1 MQHMTKARTPGPAS
15 GALKGNDPNCALCT
29 AQSGVPVWGDAHW
42 RVIRVEDAA
51 FPAYYRVI
59 ANRHTVEFTDL
70 SALQRQRCMSLV
82 CSVERVLRDLLRPTK
97 INLAALGNSVPHLH
111 WHVIARFDWDS
122 HYPQS
127 VWGERQREPSHEPTG
142 RLLMALPLL
151 DKAVAQ
157 ALVAV
162 S

>member
-1 MQHMTKARTPGPAS
+1 MRRMTRTSKP
-15 GALKGNDPNCALCT
+15 LKGADPGCELCT
-29 AQSGVPVWGDAHW
+29 AQGGVLAWGDAHW
-42 RVIRVEDAA
+42 RVVRVQDAD

-59 ANRHTVEFTDL
+59 ANRHTPEFTDL
-70 SALQRQRCMSLV
+70 SAMQRQRCMNLV
-82 CSVERVLRDLLRPTK
+82 CSVECVLRDLLAPTK
-97 INLAALGNSVPHLH
+97 VNLAALGNLVPHLH

-122 HYPQS
+122 HFPQS
-127 VWGERQREPSHEPTG
+127 IWGLRQRESVPDAAG
-142 RLLMALPLL
+142 RLPLALLLL

>member
-1 MQHMTKARTPGPAS
+1 MTRTSKP
-15 GALKGNDPNCALCT
+15 LKGADPACHLCT
-29 AQSGVPVWGDAHW
+29 DSGGVLAWSDAHW
-42 RVIRVEDAA
+42 RVVRVEDAD

-70 SALQRQRCMSLV
+70 SALQRQRCMGLV
-82 CSVERVLRDLLRPTK
+82 CSVERVLRDLLAPTK
-97 INLAALGNSVPHLH
+97 VNLAALGNLMPHLH
-111 WHVIARFDWDS
+111 WHVIARFEWDS

-127 VWGERQREPSHEPTG
+127 VWGQRQREPSHEPTS
-142 RLLMALPLL
+142 RLPLALPLL